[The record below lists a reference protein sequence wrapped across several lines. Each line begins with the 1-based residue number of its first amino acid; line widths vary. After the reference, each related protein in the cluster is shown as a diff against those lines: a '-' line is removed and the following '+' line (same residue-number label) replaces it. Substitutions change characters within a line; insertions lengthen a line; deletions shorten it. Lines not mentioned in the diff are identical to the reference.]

1 MGDTQDVGGRL
12 GRSLMNVVLDV
23 AVVSE
28 QVLEG

>member
-1 MGDTQDVGGRL
+1 MGDTHDVGGRL
-12 GRSLMNVVLDV
+12 GRSLMNVVLEV